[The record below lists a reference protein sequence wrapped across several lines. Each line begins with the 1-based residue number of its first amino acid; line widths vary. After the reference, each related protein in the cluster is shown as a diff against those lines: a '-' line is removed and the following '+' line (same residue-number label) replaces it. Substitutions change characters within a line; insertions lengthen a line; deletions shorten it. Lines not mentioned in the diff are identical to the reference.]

1 MKKWKNHPADTI
13 TLHRCTIKDNHDLWF
28 LRYRVQQTDFFVTL
42 GHFLSFYPTNNSKN
56 QNSEKLK
63 KCLEIPSFYTRGSN
77 NHMQVWQVMDIRY
90 SRWWIWFLFFIL
102 GYFLPFFTPSVPKI
116 KIWKKMKTSGDIII
130 LHIYT
135 GAPKIMITW
144 CTVPEIWWGMDRQTD
159 RQKDR
164 K

>member
-13 TLHRCTIKDNHDLWF
+13 TLHRCTINDNHDLWF

-63 KCLEIPSFYTRGSN
+63 KCLEIPSFYTSGSN

-116 KIWKKMKTSGDIII
+116 KIWKKNENIRRYHHFTH
-130 LHIYT
+130 LHRCAKNYDHMMYCSWDMVRN
-135 GAPKIMITW
+135 G
-144 CTVPEIWWGMDRQTD
+144 QTN
-159 RQKDR
+159 R
-164 K
+164 

>member
-13 TLHRCTIKDNHDLWF
+13 TLHRCTINDNHDLWF

-63 KCLEIPSFYTRGSN
+63 KCLEIPSFYTSGSN

-130 LHIYT
+130 LHNYT
-135 GAPKIMITW
+135 GVPKIMITW